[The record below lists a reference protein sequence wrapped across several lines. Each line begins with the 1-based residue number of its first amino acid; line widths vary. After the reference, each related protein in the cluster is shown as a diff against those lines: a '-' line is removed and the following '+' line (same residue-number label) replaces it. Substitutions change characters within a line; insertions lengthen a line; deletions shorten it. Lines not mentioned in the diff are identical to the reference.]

1 MEDAPLLPGVCRPSF
16 ALDEAAPAPAKRRG
30 SLFGVC
36 LMPAV
41 VALAWF
47 PKAARLVSS
56 SADLSVKVWDARSG
70 ACELDL
76 RGHTDI
82 PLAMA
87 ARFPDDGD
95 AAVLSVGDDTTGKLF
110 LIPK

>member
-1 MEDAPLLPGVCRPSF
+1 M
-16 ALDEAAPAPAKRRG
+16 
-30 SLFGVC
+30 
-36 LMPAV
+36 
-41 VALAWF
+41 
-47 PKAARLVSS
+47 SS

-95 AAVLSVGDDTTGKLF
+95 AAVLSVGDDATGKLF